1 MEKYI
6 FVTGG
11 VISGLGKGIT
21 AASLGRLLKARGYK
35 VTMQK
40 FDPYLNVDPGT
51 MSPIQHG
58 EVFVTEDGTETDLDL
73 GHYERFID
81 ENLDRGSNVTTGKVY
96 ETVLAK
102 ERHGDYGGGTVQVI
116 PHVTNEIKS
125 RFHRNFKNDET
136 GITIV
141 EIGGTIGDIES
152 QPFFEAIR
160 QFRHEVGAENVCIVI
175 VSLIPYLRASEEL
188 KTKPTQ
194 MAVKTMQSMGLQP
207 DIVVCRSELE
217 IPKNVIDKISLFCNV
232 APNHVLPNYDCESVY
247 ELPLMLE
254 KEKFAQ
260 AVCETLH
267 IPSPEPDLSVWENL
281 VTKVKNSK
289 DKVRIALVGKY
300 VVLHDAYIS
309 VNEALKA
316 AGWFYNKKVEINFID
331 SETITKEN
339 AKEIFKDMNG
349 IIVPGGFGSR
359 GIQGM
364 LNAIQYARENKVPFL
379 GICLGMQTAMIEFAR
394 DVLGYSDADSTE
406 FNPSSLH
413 PVIALMPEQNGV
425 VNLGGTMRLGS
436 YPCLLDPTSKAFTL
450 YGKKDIAERHRHRYE
465 VNNDYREVFRS
476 NGLAPVGFS
485 PDNHI
490 VEMVELKD
498 HPFFVATQAHPEFKS
513 RPDRPHPLFK
523 GFIGAAIE
531 NKKAMKKLE
540 KEAK

>member
-1 MEKYI
+1 
-6 FVTGG
+6 
-11 VISGLGKGIT
+11 
-21 AASLGRLLKARGYK
+21 
-35 VTMQK
+35 MQK

-160 QFRHEVGAENVCIVI
+160 QFRHEIGAENVCIVI

-476 NGLAPVGFS
+476 NGLVPVGFS